1 MNRILDGYCKF
12 LHGVIAVL
20 LAVMIVLVFGNVVL
34 RYLFNSGL
42 TVSEE
47 MARWMFVWIIFLGS
61 LAALQTHGHLG
72 TDLVVSRFS
81 PRVQRVC
88 RLIVLGLMLWMSW
101 LILDGSWQQMWINW
115 NVSAPGS
122 GASMAI
128 FYASGVVFA
137 ASAMVI
143 LAWQGVLTF
152 AGRAPAEQETA
163 AMDTPT

>member
-1 MNRILDGYCKF
+1 MNRILDCYCKV
-12 LHGVIAVL
+12 LHGVIAAL

-61 LAALQTHGHLG
+61 LAALHTQGHLG

-81 PRVQRVC
+81 PRAQRVC
-88 RLIVLGLMLWMSW
+88 RLLVLGLMLWMSW
-101 LILDGSWQQMWINW
+101 LILDGSWQQMRINW
-115 NVSAPGS
+115 KVSAPGS

-137 ASAMVI
+137 ASAIVI
-143 LAWQGVLTF
+143 LAWQCVLTL

-163 AMDTPT
+163 ATDAPT